1 MLNFK
6 DIKEIDISNLEYKDI
21 YYDKKIYKRAY
32 PICIEKYD
40 NLILLTD
47 VIDKE
52 NVNTT
57 EIGNG
62 ILLKIDLIN
71 REILSRKV
79 KLDIGSGKYICR
91 SNNTV
96 EYPKTG
102 KLKKNSELY
111 KVLIP
116 DNTSEFEKTIFS
128 VISKDSANLILM
140 NTWKHPSMQWY
151 TESVDIFNLL
161 DDRNSDDNSVLD
173 YLNRCGPAKMLEK
186 VQHIFWNFSF
196 SKEDCIK
203 EGLDLENFAQGYF
216 DLVKNNKCMVLFLR
230 HKDDINKCIC
240 TLEFNSDMTK
250 LVNTS
255 CKNDKALNLNPFAM
269 EDEWNAV
276 IDFCKDNDIDCSIL
290 TLD

>member
-1 MLNFK
+1 MLNLET
-6 DIKEIDISNLEYKDI
+6 IKEIDISNLEYNDI

-32 PICIEKYD
+32 PICIEKYN

-71 REILSRKV
+71 REILSRRA
-79 KLDIGSGKYICR
+79 KLNIESGKYIFK

-96 EYPKTG
+96 EYPEIG
-102 KLKKNSELY
+102 KLKKSSELY
-111 KVLIP
+111 KVFIP
-116 DNTSEFEKTIFS
+116 DNTSKFEKTIFS

-140 NTWKHPSMQWY
+140 NAWKNPSMQWY
-151 TESVDIFNLL
+151 VESVNIFNLL
-161 DDRNSDDNSVLD
+161 DDQNSDDNSVLD

-196 SKEDCIK
+196 SKEDCIQRMY
-203 EGLDLENFAQGYF
+203 GDLFFN
-216 DLVKNNKCMVLFLR
+216 
-230 HKDDINKCIC
+230 KDDINKCIC

-255 CKNDKALNLNPFAM
+255 CKNNTSLNKKTM
-269 EDEWNAV
+269 KHEYESV
-276 IDFCKDNDIDCSIL
+276 INFCKDNNIDYSIL
-290 TLD
+290 NLN